1 MRQPIQVYLT
11 PAERGLLDRRAA
23 ELGLSRSAVLR
34 QGLRA
39 IADAGS
45 RTASDWFTPPSVAPG
60 APPPPSLP
68 VAPLEQL
75 LAELKQDRSGW

>member
-1 MRQPIQVYLT
+1 MMKPIQVYLT
-11 PAERGLLDRRAA
+11 PAELDMLDRCAA

-39 IADAGS
+39 IADAGGG
-45 RTASDWFTPPSVAPG
+45 TASDWLTPASLAPG

-68 VAPLEQL
+68 AAPLEQL
-75 LAELKQDRSGW
+75 LAELEQERGG